1 MLVAAGPG
9 KIAVDPFFSRI
20 PTLYKVLDRFRP
32 ASLTL
37 FRIATGILFW
47 QHGAAKFGL
56 LGGRVTEFP
65 DLRFFA
71 GVLEFFGGP
80 LIALGVLT
88 HPVAFILSGE
98 MAFAFWMSHAPRETG
113 FWPLQN
119 GGEPAVLFCFIY
131 LFLMTTG
138 AGKWSIDGLLSR
150 SKGNK

>member
-1 MLVAAGPG
+1 M
-9 KIAVDPFFSRI
+9 
-20 PTLYKVLDRFRP
+20 
-32 ASLTL
+32 LTL

-47 QHGAAKFGL
+47 QHGAAKFGF
-56 LGGRVTEFP
+56 LGGRMAEFP

-80 LIALGVLT
+80 LISLGIFT
-88 HPVAFILSGE
+88 RAVAFILSGE
-98 MAFAFWMSHAPRETG
+98 MAVAYWMSHAPREAG

-119 GGEPAVLFCFIY
+119 GGEPAVLFCFMF

-138 AGKWSIDGLLSR
+138 AGPWSIDGLLSR